1 MYTKV
6 YYICILFRDPT
17 QPKERICKR
26 IVGLPGDRVPNHY
39 KGPEMFVPA
48 GQVSI
53 GCYFNSGF
61 YDLALI
67 QSISGIFKI
76 GRKFFH
82 TIHRRIFK
90 NAKTLLIGQILV

>member
-6 YYICILFRDPT
+6 YYVHIVFCLRDPT

-39 KGPEMFVPA
+39 KGPEKFVPA

-53 GCYFNSGF
+53 
-61 YDLALI
+61 
-67 QSISGIFKI
+67 
-76 GRKFFH
+76 
-82 TIHRRIFK
+82 
-90 NAKTLLIGQILV
+90 